1 MNYRD
6 LGGMSASVVGM
17 GCNQLGVTCDAE
29 GAAVLVNEALDAGI
43 NYFDVADEYGRKYW
57 DQTDPTWGLAEEY
70 LGRALRGRRDDTLIA
85 TKFGVRPPTRPELG
99 GASAKWI
106 ATAVEESLRR
116 LQTDRIDLYQLHLPD
131 PSVPI
136 GETLTALD
144 GLVRAGKVRAIGCS
158 NLSAA
163 QLDEAHRV
171 ASELG
176 TEHFVSTQERL
187 NLFAR
192 DALSDVMP
200 ACERLGMK
208 FIPYQPLARGVLTG
222 KYGRHRP
229 LPADSRLFL
238 YDISGD
244 VPGQFTDR
252 RGRLRRP
259 AVGSSR
265 TRPRTASKLLSSR
278 DSTRPHPCRA
288 RIRVAVVVPRR
299 QLRHRRRRSPG
310 PGDRQYQQRR
320 LGTHRRGT
328 QRGPRARRG
337 FDVNGQQQRW
347 GSAAGSQHVSGQDRN
362 LEISDQRLLRHGKLG
377 RFEQGEQQ
385 RAGGECCQK
394 PAPFSEGSVGHPP
407 SA

>member
-1 MNYRD
+1 MTYRD
-6 LGGMSASVVGM
+6 IGGMSASVVGM

-70 LGRALRGRRDDTLIA
+70 LGRALRGRRDDALIA

-116 LQTDRIDLYQLHLPD
+116 LETDRIDLYQLHLPD

-163 QLDEAHRV
+163 QLDEAHCV

-192 DALSDVMP
+192 EALSDVMP

-222 KYGRHRP
+222 KYGRHRHRHRP

-244 VPGQFTDR
+244 VPGQFTIVRATEETRSRVLTDQTQDR
-252 RGRLRRP
+252 VEALEFYAIERGHTLVELAFGWLLSFP
-259 AVGSSR
+259 AVGSVIAGVA
-265 TRPRTASKLLSSR
+265 RP
-278 DSTRPHPCRA
+278 
-288 RIRVAVVVPRR
+288 
-299 QLRHRRRRSPG
+299 
-310 PGDRQYQQRR
+310 
-320 LGTHRRGT
+320 
-328 QRGPRARRG
+328 
-337 FDVNGQQQRW
+337 GQ
-347 GSAAGSQHVSGQDRN
+347 AMAN
-362 LEISDQRLLRHGKLG
+362 
-377 RFEQGEQQ
+377 
-385 RAGGECCQK
+385 A
-394 PAPFSEGSVGHPP
+394 GSVGWELTVEERNEVIGLVGGPT
-407 SA
+407 